1 MAELADR
8 QIELNGYVFG
18 YRTKVLVNS
27 IEFGGAE
34 PRTNDAQRPRNDGT
48 RFGREWRAGRTIT
61 FELTALG
68 PDETILDEV
77 SRFASVWDGL
87 DVRTSPGD
95 VSVLRWNYAG
105 RVRRA
110 YGRPRRLET
119 DNQYYR
125 SGKVTI
131 TATFDTEGPYYYDD
145 QPAETAVTIAPASTG
160 GFTFPMTFPARTAG
174 MGERRTG
181 LVIPGDS
188 PAPLVLTVRGPIENP
203 TVEVP
208 GYWRFQL
215 LDTLTHDQ
223 TIIIDTRPWALTVR
237 KGATNAAGRIAV
249 GSPRLPSMWL
259 PPGSHDVILRGSD
272 PSASASLNVTAWP
285 AYASY

>member
-27 IEFGGAE
+27 IEFGGAA

-48 RFGREWRAGRTIT
+48 RFGRESRAGRTTTI
-61 FELTALG
+61 ELTAPG
-68 PDETILDEV
+68 TAETILEEERRIGCV
-77 SRFASVWDGL
+77 RAGL
-87 DVRTSPGD
+87 AGLTSPGD

-174 MGERRTG
+174 M
-181 LVIPGDS
+181 
-188 PAPLVLTVRGPIENP
+188 
-203 TVEVP
+203 
-208 GYWRFQL
+208 
-215 LDTLTHDQ
+215 
-223 TIIIDTRPWALTVR
+223 
-237 KGATNAAGRIAV
+237 
-249 GSPRLPSMWL
+249 
-259 PPGSHDVILRGSD
+259 
-272 PSASASLNVTAWP
+272 
-285 AYASY
+285 